1 MKTKLLYM
9 GLAIVLGL
17 STVSCTNDFESTNT
31 DPNYMNVGDLHN
43 PYEMFEP
50 MFYGMA
56 RSCWTYYSW
65 FWNDELAQ
73 YTVFSGG
80 TTREENRYKIGE
92 SNFTSVWNNYCNYGN
107 NCQHMI
113 DMAVKY
119 DVPAAQ
125 AVGMTL
131 KVLIMS
137 NLTDIYGDIPYKE
150 AFKARSEQA
159 ITKPT
164 FESQK
169 EVYQDM
175 LADLDSANNIYA
187 AYIKKNASSSDAD
200 FAPLDLMYNG
210 DMAKWQKF
218 NNTLRMRLLCRVS
231 GRSEMNA
238 GEQVQHMLDNPSQYP
253 VFTSNSDNA
262 VVNLTGDDPFQSY
275 FHNMLKN
282 DFTSS
287 SYHAA
292 EQVIKLMVYVD
303 SVGIQSYFDPRLPIW
318 FVEGSNGWAGA
329 ISGGTPAERSESNG
343 DAAQLNY
350 EVFVRD
356 AAPINIMD
364 YAEEQF
370 ILAEMSL
377 KGEITGGEQA
387 ARQYYENGVRASM
400 QKWAPWGAFSATP
413 RAITD
418 EDIDTYL
425 ASPLGSWDH
434 YANKEQAIGEQKYLA
449 LFWTGMEAY
458 HEIRRTGYPEL
469 TLGNGTDYN
478 DYQYPQ
484 RFAYNNTTVANNA
497 DQVKAALARMGG
509 DNTMKTPVW
518 WSKQAIT
525 GKLLFTYSAH

>member
-1 MKTKLLYM
+1 
-9 GLAIVLGL
+9 
-17 STVSCTNDFESTNT
+17 
-31 DPNYMNVGDLHN
+31 
-43 PYEMFEP
+43 
-50 MFYGMA
+50 
-56 RSCWTYYSW
+56 
-65 FWNDELAQ
+65 
-73 YTVFSGG
+73 
-80 TTREENRYKIGE
+80 
-92 SNFTSVWNNYCNYGN
+92 
-107 NCQHMI
+107 
-113 DMAVKY
+113 
-119 DVPAAQ
+119 
-125 AVGMTL
+125 
-131 KVLIMS
+131 
-137 NLTDIYGDIPYKE
+137 
-150 AFKARSEQA
+150 
-159 ITKPT
+159 
-164 FESQK
+164 
-169 EVYQDM
+169 
-175 LADLDSANNIYA
+175 
-187 AYIKKNASSSDAD
+187 
-200 FAPLDLMYNG
+200 MYNG

-262 VVNLTGDDPFQSY
+262 VVNLTGNDPFQSY

-400 QKWAPWGAFSATP
+400 QKWAPGAPSAPP
-413 RAITD
+413 RAP
-418 EDIDTYL
+418 
-425 ASPLGSWDH
+425 SPTRTSTPIWP
-434 YANKEQAIGEQKYLA
+434 
-449 LFWTGMEAY
+449 
-458 HEIRRTGYPEL
+458 RRWAA
-469 TLGNGTDYN
+469 GT
-478 DYQYPQ
+478 
-484 RFAYNNTTVANNA
+484 
-497 DQVKAALARMGG
+497 
-509 DNTMKTPVW
+509 TMPTRSRP
-518 WSKQAIT
+518 
-525 GKLLFTYSAH
+525 

>member
-1 MKTKLLYM
+1 MKKTLLYM
-9 GLAIVLGL
+9 GLAAVLGL
-17 STVSCTNDFESTNT
+17 STVSCTNDFENTNT
-31 DPNYMNVGDLHN
+31 DPNNMNVGDLHN

-50 MFYGMA
+50 MFYGMT

-125 AVGMTL
+125 AIGMTL

-137 NLTDIYGDIPYKE
+137 NLTDMYGDIPYKE

-159 ITKPT
+159 IVQPT

-175 LADLDSANNIYA
+175 LADLDSANNLYA
-187 AYIKKNASSSDAD
+187 AYIKKNTSSVDAD
-200 FAPLDLMYNG
+200 FSTMDLMYAG

-238 GEQVQHMLDNPSQYP
+238 GEQVQHMLDNPTQYP

-262 VVNLTGDDPFQSY
+262 VVNLTGNDPFQSY

-282 DFTSS
+282 DFTSG

-329 ISGGTPAERSESNG
+329 ISGGTPAERSESNA

-377 KGEITGGEQA
+377 KGEIAGGEQA

-413 RAITD
+413 RYITD

-525 GKLLFTYSAH
+525 GKILFTYTAH

>member
-1 MKTKLLYM
+1 M
-9 GLAIVLGL
+9 
-17 STVSCTNDFESTNT
+17 
-31 DPNYMNVGDLHN
+31 
-43 PYEMFEP
+43 
-50 MFYGMA
+50 
-56 RSCWTYYSW
+56 
-65 FWNDELAQ
+65 
-73 YTVFSGG
+73 
-80 TTREENRYKIGE
+80 
-92 SNFTSVWNNYCNYGN
+92 
-107 NCQHMI
+107 
-113 DMAVKY
+113 
-119 DVPAAQ
+119 
-125 AVGMTL
+125 
-131 KVLIMS
+131 
-137 NLTDIYGDIPYKE
+137 
-150 AFKARSEQA
+150 
-159 ITKPT
+159 
-164 FESQK
+164 
-169 EVYQDM
+169 
-175 LADLDSANNIYA
+175 
-187 AYIKKNASSSDAD
+187 
-200 FAPLDLMYNG
+200 
-210 DMAKWQKF
+210 
-218 NNTLRMRLLCRVS
+218 
-231 GRSEMNA
+231 
-238 GEQVQHMLDNPSQYP
+238 
-253 VFTSNSDNA
+253 
-262 VVNLTGDDPFQSY
+262 
-275 FHNMLKN
+275 
-282 DFTSS
+282 
-287 SYHAA
+287 
-292 EQVIKLMVYVD
+292 
-303 SVGIQSYFDPRLPIW
+303 
-318 FVEGSNGWAGA
+318 
-329 ISGGTPAERSESNG
+329 
-343 DAAQLNY
+343 
-350 EVFVRD
+350 RD

-377 KGEITGGEQA
+377 KGEIAGGEQA